1 MKGDSI
7 DGISDSFGTSGEDKI
22 LKGMIFYF
30 VTLVLTVW
38 IYSSKQTFS
47 KFTIKTMTFAA
58 SQQQTSIC
66 F

>member
-7 DGISDSFGTSGEDKI
+7 DGILGSFGTSGEVKI

-38 IYSSKQTFS
+38 IYSSKQIFQS
-47 KFTIKTMTFAA
+47 
-58 SQQQTSIC
+58 SQ
-66 F
+66 